1 MKPSFYRFF
10 ILYLHEHKSEN
21 RMFILSETN
30 SIANHFIAELRDVNV
45 QQDAMRFRKNME
57 RLGEI
62 LAYEISKTL
71 DYQTIT
77 VQTPLATTDT
87 FLLKNQPVLAAILR
101 ASLPFHQGFLN
112 VFDKAE
118 NAFIG
123 AYRGK
128 HRPDETF
135 DVQMDYLASPDLNNK
150 TIILID
156 PMLAT
161 GKSLVKSYEAL
172 LSYGKPARII
182 IAAAITAPE
191 GIAFLQQEIPEAE
204 FFVGAIDEKLN
215 HKFYIIPGLGDAGD
229 LAYGGKL

>member
-1 MKPSFYRFF
+1 
-10 ILYLHEHKSEN
+10 
-21 RMFILSETN
+21 MFILTDTN
-30 SIANHFIAELRDVNV
+30 SIANHFIAELRDVTI
-45 QQDAMRFRKNME
+45 QQDSMRFRKNME

-62 LAYEISKTL
+62 LAYEVSKTL
-71 DYQTIT
+71 PYQTAVI
-77 VQTPLATTDT
+77 QSPLAEANTH
-87 FLLKNQPVLAAILR
+87 LLIQQPVLVAILR

-112 VFDKAE
+112 LFDRAE

-135 DVQMDYLASPDLNNK
+135 DIQMDYLASPDLSDK

-161 GKSLVKSYEAL
+161 GKSLLKSYEAL
-172 LSYGKPARII
+172 LTYGKPARVI
-182 IAAAITAPE
+182 IAAAIAAPE
-191 GIAFLQQEIPEAE
+191 GIQFLQTEIPEAD
-204 FFVGAIDEKLN
+204 FFIGIIDEKLN

>member
-1 MKPSFYRFF
+1 
-10 ILYLHEHKSEN
+10 
-21 RMFILSETN
+21 MFILTNTN
-30 SIANHFIAELRDVNV
+30 SIANHFIAEMRDVTI
-45 QQDAMRFRKNME
+45 QKDAMRFRKNME

-62 LAYEISKTL
+62 LAYEISRILKYET
-71 DYQTIT
+71 TII
-77 VQTPLATTDT
+77 QSPLAETTT
-87 FLLKNQPVLAAILR
+87 HLLSDQPVLVAILR

-112 VFDKAE
+112 VFDRAE
-118 NAFIG
+118 NAFVG

-135 DVQMDYLASPDLNNK
+135 DIEMDYLASPDLNDK

-172 LSYGKPARII
+172 LTYGRPARII
-182 IAAAITAPE
+182 IAAAIAAPE
-191 GIAFLQQEIPEAE
+191 GLQFLQESIPNAE
-204 FFVGAIDEKLN
+204 YFVGTIDEKLN

-229 LAYGGKL
+229 LSYGEKL

>member
-1 MKPSFYRFF
+1 ML
-10 ILYLHEHKSEN
+10 ILTN
-21 RMFILSETN
+21 TN
-30 SIANHFIAELRDVNV
+30 SIANHFIAEMRNV
-45 QQDAMRFRKNME
+45 DIQKDAMRFRKNME

-62 LAYEISKTL
+62 LAYEVSKTL
-71 DYQTIT
+71 TYQTAT
-77 VQTPLATTDT
+77 VQSPLAEATTN
-87 FLLKNQPVLAAILR
+87 LLTEQPVLVAILR

-112 VFDKAE
+112 IFDRAE

-135 DVQMDYLASPDLNNK
+135 DIQMDYLASPDLSHK

-172 LSYGKPARII
+172 LTYGKPAQII
-182 IAAAITAPE
+182 IVAAIAAPE
-191 GIAFLQQEIPEAE
+191 GIQFLQTSIPEAE
-204 FFVGAIDEKLN
+204 FFIGTVDEKLN
-215 HKFYIIPGLGDAGD
+215 HKFYIVPGLGDAGD

>member
-1 MKPSFYRFF
+1 
-10 ILYLHEHKSEN
+10 
-21 RMFILSETN
+21 MFILTETN
-30 SIANHFIAELRDVNV
+30 SIANHFIAEMRDVNI

-57 RLGEI
+57 RLGQI
-62 LAYEISKTL
+62 LAYEVSKIL
-71 DYQTIT
+71 PYQTATI
-77 VQTPLATTDT
+77 QSPLAETATQ
-87 FLLKNQPVLAAILR
+87 LLKEQLVLVAILR

-112 VFDKAE
+112 VFDRAE

-135 DVQMDYLASPDLNNK
+135 DIQMDYLACPDLNNK

-172 LSYGKPARII
+172 LTYGKPARTI
-182 IAAAITAPE
+182 IAAAIAAPE
-191 GIAFLQQEIPEAE
+191 GIQFLQESIPEAD
-204 FFVGAIDEKLN
+204 FYIGAVDEKLN
-215 HKFYIIPGLGDAGD
+215 NKFYIIPGLGDAGD

>member
-1 MKPSFYRFF
+1 
-10 ILYLHEHKSEN
+10 
-21 RMFILSETN
+21 MFILTETN
-30 SIANHFIAELRDVNV
+30 SIANHFIAEMRDVNT
-45 QQDAMRFRKNME
+45 QKDAMRFRKNME

-62 LAYEISKTL
+62 LAYEVSKILT
-71 DYQTIT
+71 YQTSTI
-77 VQTPLATTDT
+77 QSPLAEATTH
-87 FLLKNQPVLAAILR
+87 LLSEQPVLVAILR

-112 VFDKAE
+112 VFDRAE

-135 DVQMDYLASPDLNNK
+135 DIQMDYLASPDLCNK

-172 LSYGKPARII
+172 LTHGKPARII
-182 IAAAITAPE
+182 IAAAIAAPE
-191 GIAFLQQEIPEAE
+191 GLQLLQESIPNAE
-204 FFVGAIDEKLN
+204 YFIGTVDEKLN

>member
-1 MKPSFYRFF
+1 
-10 ILYLHEHKSEN
+10 
-21 RMFILSETN
+21 MFVLTN
-30 SIANHFIAELRDVNV
+30 IDSVANHFIAEMRDVNI

-62 LAYEISKTL
+62 LAYEVSKTL
-71 DYQTIT
+71 TYQTAK
-77 VQTPLATTDT
+77 VQSPLAVATTN
-87 FLLKNQPVLAAILR
+87 LLNEQPVLVTILR

-112 VFDKAE
+112 VFDRAE

-135 DVQMDYLASPDLNNK
+135 DIQMNYLASPDLSNK
-150 TIILID
+150 TIIMID

-161 GKSLVKSYEAL
+161 GKSLLKSYEAL
-172 LSYGKPARII
+172 LTYGKPVRII
-182 IAAAITAPE
+182 ISAAIAAPE
-191 GIAFLQQEIPEAE
+191 GVQFLQESIPNAD
-204 FFVGAIDEKLN
+204 FFIGTIDERLN

-229 LAYGGKL
+229 LAYGEKL

>member
-1 MKPSFYRFF
+1 
-10 ILYLHEHKSEN
+10 
-21 RMFILSETN
+21 MFILSETN
-30 SIANHFIAELRDVNV
+30 SIANHFIAELRDVNI
-45 QQDAMRFRKNME
+45 QQDSMRFRKNME

-62 LAYEISKTL
+62 LAYEVSKTL
-71 DYQTIT
+71 IYQDAT
-77 VQTPLATTDT
+77 VQSPLAIAQTN
-87 FLLKNQPVLAAILR
+87 LLTNQPVLVAILR

-135 DVQMDYLASPDLNNK
+135 DIQMDYLASPDLSNK

-161 GKSLVKSYEAL
+161 GKSLLKSYEAL
-172 LSYGKPARII
+172 LTYGKPTRII
-182 IAAAITAPE
+182 IAAAIAAPE
-191 GIAFLQQEIPEAE
+191 GMAFLQKEIPEAD
-204 FFVGAIDEKLN
+204 FFIGSLDEKLN

-229 LAYGGKL
+229 LAYGEKL

>member
-1 MKPSFYRFF
+1 
-10 ILYLHEHKSEN
+10 
-21 RMFILSETN
+21 MFILTNTN
-30 SIANHFIAELRDVNV
+30 SIANHFIAEMRDVNV
-45 QQDAMRFRKNME
+45 QQDAMRFRKNMG

-62 LAYEISKTL
+62 LAYEVSKTL
-71 DYQTIT
+71 MYQNTT
-77 VQTPLATTDT
+77 VQSPLAEATTN
-87 FLLKNQPVLAAILR
+87 LLSEQPVLVAILR
-101 ASLPFHQGFLN
+101 ASLPFHHGFLN
-112 VFDKAE
+112 IFDRAE

-135 DVQMDYLASPDLNNK
+135 DIQMDYLASPDLSNK

-172 LSYGKPARII
+172 LTYGKPVRTI
-182 IAAAITAPE
+182 IAAAIAAPE
-191 GIAFLQQEIPEAE
+191 GLKYLQEQIPEAG
-204 FFVGAIDEKLN
+204 FFIGSVDEKLN

-229 LAYGGKL
+229 LSYGGKL

>member
-1 MKPSFYRFF
+1 
-10 ILYLHEHKSEN
+10 
-21 RMFILSETN
+21 MFILSNVN
-30 SIANHFIAELRDVNV
+30 SIANHFIAELRDVTI
-45 QQDAMRFRKNME
+45 QQDSMRFRKNME

-62 LAYEISKTL
+62 LAYEVSKTL
-71 DYQTIT
+71 SYQTTI
-77 VQTPLATTDT
+77 VQSPLAEASTH
-87 FLLKNQPVLAAILR
+87 LLDEQPVLVAILR

-112 VFDKAE
+112 LFDRAE

-135 DVQMDYLASPDLNNK
+135 DIQMDYLASPDLSNK

-172 LSYGKPARII
+172 LTYGKPARVI
-182 IAAAITAPE
+182 IAAAIAAPE
-191 GIAFLQQEIPEAE
+191 GIQFLQTAIPEAD

>member
-1 MKPSFYRFF
+1 MV
-10 ILYLHEHKSEN
+10 I
-21 RMFILSETN
+21 ITDTN
-30 SIANHFIAELRDVNV
+30 SIANHFIAELRDVTI

-57 RLGEI
+57 RLGEV
-62 LAYEISKTL
+62 LAYEVSKTL
-71 DYQTIT
+71 PYQNAII
-77 VQTPLATTDT
+77 QSPLAETNTH
-87 FLLKNQPVLAAILR
+87 LLSQQPVLVAILR

-112 VFDKAE
+112 LFDRAE

-135 DVQMDYLASPDLNNK
+135 DIQMDYLASPDLSNK

-161 GKSLVKSYEAL
+161 GKSLLKSYEAL
-172 LSYGKPARII
+172 LTYGKPTRVI
-182 IAAAITAPE
+182 IAAAIAAPE
-191 GIAFLQQEIPEAE
+191 GIQFLQTEIPKAD
-204 FFVGAIDEKLN
+204 FFVGTIDEKLN
-215 HKFYIIPGLGDAGD
+215 DKFYIIPGLGDAGD

>member
-1 MKPSFYRFF
+1 
-10 ILYLHEHKSEN
+10 
-21 RMFILSETN
+21 MFILTNTN
-30 SIANHFIAELRDVNV
+30 SIANHFIAEMRDVNI

-62 LAYEISKTL
+62 LAYEVSKTL
-71 DYQTIT
+71 TYQIATI
-77 VQTPLATTDT
+77 QSPLAEASTH
-87 FLLKNQPVLAAILR
+87 LLIDQPVLVAILR

-112 VFDKAE
+112 VFDQAE

-135 DVQMDYLASPDLNNK
+135 DIQMDYLASPDLSNK

-172 LSYGKPARII
+172 LTYGKPARII
-182 IAAAITAPE
+182 IASAIAAPE
-191 GIAFLQQEIPEAE
+191 GIHFLQSLIPEAD
-204 FFVGAIDEKLN
+204 FFVGTIDERLN

-229 LAYGGKL
+229 LAYGEKL

>member
-1 MKPSFYRFF
+1 
-10 ILYLHEHKSEN
+10 
-21 RMFILSETN
+21 MFILTNTN
-30 SIANHFIAELRDVNV
+30 SIANQFIAEMRDVNI
-45 QQDAMRFRKNME
+45 QQDSMRFRKNME

-62 LAYEISKTL
+62 LAYEVSKTL
-71 DYQTIT
+71 TYQTAI
-77 VQTPLATTDT
+77 VQSPLAEASTN
-87 FLLKNQPVLAAILR
+87 LLTEQPVLVAILR

-112 VFDKAE
+112 VFDRAE

-135 DVQMDYLASPDLNNK
+135 DIQMDYLASPDLSNK

-172 LSYGKPARII
+172 LTYGKPARTI
-182 IAAAITAPE
+182 IAVAIAAPE
-191 GIAFLQQEIPEAE
+191 GLQFLQEQIPEAD
-204 FFVGAIDEKLN
+204 FFIGAVDEKLN

-229 LAYGGKL
+229 LSYGGKI

>member
-1 MKPSFYRFF
+1 ML
-10 ILYLHEHKSEN
+10 ILTD
-21 RMFILSETN
+21 TN
-30 SIANHFIAELRDVNV
+30 SIANHFIAEMRNV
-45 QQDAMRFRKNME
+45 DIQKDAMRFRKNME

-62 LAYEISKTL
+62 LAYEVSKTL
-71 DYQTIT
+71 TYQTAT
-77 VQTPLATTDT
+77 VQSPLAEATTN
-87 FLLKNQPVLAAILR
+87 LLTEQPVLVVILR

-112 VFDKAE
+112 IFDRAE

-135 DVQMDYLASPDLNNK
+135 DIQMDYLASPDLSHK

-156 PMLAT
+156 PMFAT

-172 LSYGKPARII
+172 LTYGKPARTII
-182 IAAAITAPE
+182 VAAIAAPE
-191 GIAFLQQEIPEAE
+191 GIQFLKTSIPEAE
-204 FFVGAIDEKLN
+204 FFIGAVDEKLN

>member
-1 MKPSFYRFF
+1 
-10 ILYLHEHKSEN
+10 
-21 RMFILSETN
+21 MFILTETN
-30 SIANHFIAELRDVNV
+30 SIANHFIAEMRDINI
-45 QQDAMRFRKNME
+45 QHDAMRFRKNME

-62 LAYEISKTL
+62 LAYEVSKTL
-71 DYQTIT
+71 TYQTTTI
-77 VQTPLATTDT
+77 QSPLAEATTN
-87 FLLKNQPVLAAILR
+87 LLKEQPVLVAILR

-112 VFDKAE
+112 VFDRAE

-135 DVQMDYLASPDLNNK
+135 DIQMDYLASPDLSNK
-150 TIILID
+150 PIILTD

-172 LSYGKPARII
+172 LTYGKPARVI
-182 IAAAITAPE
+182 IAAAIAAPE
-191 GIAFLQQEIPEAE
+191 GLQLLQESIPNAE
-204 FFVGAIDEKLN
+204 YFIGAVDKKLN

>member
-1 MKPSFYRFF
+1 
-10 ILYLHEHKSEN
+10 
-21 RMFILSETN
+21 MFILTNIN
-30 SIANHFIAELRDVNV
+30 SIANHFIAEMRDVDI

-57 RLGEI
+57 RLGQI
-62 LAYEISKTL
+62 LAYEVSKTL
-71 DYQTIT
+71 SYQTAI
-77 VQTPLATTDT
+77 VQSPLAETSTH
-87 FLLKNQPVLAAILR
+87 LLSQQPVLVAILR

-112 VFDKAE
+112 VFDRAE

-135 DVQMDYLASPDLNNK
+135 DIQMDYLASPNLSNK

-172 LSYGKPARII
+172 LTYGKPARII
-182 IAAAITAPE
+182 IAAAIAAPE
-191 GIAFLQQEIPEAE
+191 GVQFLQEQIPEAD
-204 FFVGAIDEKLN
+204 FFIGAIDEKLN